1 MTTAAASAAARPTAL
16 AEVGPLL
23 RLAVPIVV
31 SLAAATL
38 IGVTDTIMIAP
49 LGTVPLA
56 AASLTGS
63 VVVLFYAAI
72 YGFLSALGVGIAEA
86 HGARDP
92 RRIAG
97 LVRNGLVLGG
107 LVGAAGTFAMLAIGL
122 AVPLMGQ
129 PDAVVAVLAPYWISI
144 AALLVP
150 FSVLMVFRHMFD
162 AIGRPW
168 LGVAFSFLAVAVNV
182 PLNVLLIYGVAGWPG
197 LGLTGAGIA
206 SFVAETVACA
216 AAWAWWRRARGFRRM
231 RVRVPVSRGAV
242 AAAGREGT
250 PLGLAYLGET
260 GAYSL
265 VGLMLG
271 WFGAAALAAN
281 QVVSAVGTVIY
292 MLPLG
297 MAAAVTI
304 RIGQARGAGET
315 DRLRSIARA
324 AIAVVLVWMV
334 AMTAILLVLREP
346 IATALADDPAVVSVA
361 IQLFLVVAVMQVA
374 DGVQS
379 TAFGALRGLG
389 DGRWPSIAS
398 LVAYWLIALPAAYVA
413 GFVVGLGPAGVWMGF
428 GAGLAVA
435 ALALTVRLSSVL
447 SRPQVSR

>member
-1 MTTAAASAAARPTAL
+1 MNAPSAVPRAGAV
-16 AEVGPLL
+16 AEVAPLV

-63 VVVLFYAAI
+63 AVVLFYAAI
-72 YGFLSALGVGIAEA
+72 YGFLSVLGVGIAEA

-97 LVRNGLVLGG
+97 LVRNGLVLGA
-107 LVGAAGTFAMLAIGL
+107 LVGLGGTLLMLAIGL
-122 AVPLMGQ
+122 AIPLMGQ
-129 PDAVVAVLAPYWISI
+129 PADVVAALPGYWVSI
-144 AALLVP
+144 AVLLVP
-150 FSVLMVFRHMFD
+150 FSVLMVLRQMFD

-182 PLNVLLIYGVAGWPG
+182 PLNYLLIYGIAGVPG
-197 LGLTGAGIA
+197 LGLLGAGLASLIA
-206 SFVAETVACA
+206 EAVACL
-216 AAWAWWRRARGFRRM
+216 AAWLYWRRARSLRRM
-231 RVRVPVSRGAV
+231 RVRVPVSRSAV
-242 AAAGREGT
+242 GAAGRDGV

-265 VGLMLG
+265 VGIMLG

-281 QVVSAVGTVIY
+281 QVVNAVGTVMY

-304 RIGQARGAGET
+304 RIGQARGAGELH
-315 DRLRSIARA
+315 RLRPIARA
-324 AIAVVLVWMV
+324 AIGTVVAW
-334 AMTAILLVLREP
+334 TALSTAALFVLREP
-346 IATALADDPAVVSVA
+346 ISRGLASDPAVVAVA
-361 IQLFLVVAVMQVA
+361 VQLFLVVAIMQIA

-389 DGRWPSIAS
+389 DGTWPSVSS

-413 GFVVGLGPAGVWMGF
+413 GFHAGLGPSGVWAGF
-428 GAGLAVA
+428 GAGLTVAAVA
-435 ALALTVRLSSVL
+435 LSLRLS
-447 SRPQVSR
+447 RMVSSPPPAA